1 MERRGVTWYVPQT
14 PLTEHVAM
22 ITAEDDDGVL
32 VETALLENIEKLA
45 DAVVNVAD
53 GTIVGPTSSLYLLF
67 TEVLIPQVADLEK
80 PLAVG
85 VLLLLGDLDLGK
97 VDVYTFVEVPVFLLN
112 GVGVVG
118 VGERDLE
125 RGRSCQSWGFYRDT
139 SLPGPFWK
147 GWRSRI

>member
-67 TEVLIPQVADLEK
+67 TEILIP
-80 PLAVG
+80 
-85 VLLLLGDLDLGK
+85 
-97 VDVYTFVEVPVFLLN
+97 
-112 GVGVVG
+112 
-118 VGERDLE
+118 
-125 RGRSCQSWGFYRDT
+125 
-139 SLPGPFWK
+139 
-147 GWRSRI
+147 